1 MFSKEMILSSYTIVL
16 LSIST
21 VLAVVQVTPVSS
33 AVDPCSSSLAK
44 DVAANKTDPAK
55 ASIQLS
61 RANAA
66 IASFQAKYN
75 VKKSLHDAKL
85 KIFNNAIDSRDKAE
99 SEREYASKAINDT
112 EEKISRYQDEYIEA
126 TAQARNPTMPY
137 QSRIYKS
144 YWGLVYGHRTMETIK
159 DHDRALVKA
168 AQDKAAW
175 HSKLMTTKSEL
186 AKEKSA
192 FNHKDR
198 LFTVAEGNM
207 KRAKEAF
214 QTAKLAMETA
224 ENELNE
230 AKSARDSAKILY
242 DAAVQSKTG
251 SKKSAD
257 SPECKP
263 KYQRYG

>member
-1 MFSKEMILSSYTIVL
+1 MILSSSTIFL
-16 LSIST
+16 LITST
-21 VLAVVQVTPVSS
+21 ALTVVQLTQVTSS
-33 AVDPCSSSLAK
+33 VDPCSNSTILAK
-44 DVAANKTDPAK
+44 DVSGNKTDLAK

-66 IASFQAKYN
+66 IASLQAKYN
-75 VKKSLHDAKL
+75 VKTSIHDAKL
-85 KIFNNAIDSRDKAE
+85 KIFNHAIVTRDQAE
-99 SEREYASKAINDT
+99 SERKYASDAINET
-112 EEKISRYQDEYIEA
+112 EKKISRYQDEHIEA
-126 TAQARNPTMPY
+126 IVQARNPTMPY
-137 QSRIYKS
+137 KSRTRYETRHYYYYES
-144 YWGLVYGHRTMETIK
+144 RYETIT

-168 AQDKAAW
+168 AQDKAIW
-175 HSKLMTTKSEL
+175 HNLLLKAKSDL
-186 AKEKSA
+186 AKEKA
-192 FNHKDR
+192 TFNHKDR
-198 LFTVAEGNM
+198 LFTLAEGNM

-214 QTAKLAMETA
+214 QAAKLAMESA

-230 AKSARDSAKILY
+230 AKSVRDSAKILY